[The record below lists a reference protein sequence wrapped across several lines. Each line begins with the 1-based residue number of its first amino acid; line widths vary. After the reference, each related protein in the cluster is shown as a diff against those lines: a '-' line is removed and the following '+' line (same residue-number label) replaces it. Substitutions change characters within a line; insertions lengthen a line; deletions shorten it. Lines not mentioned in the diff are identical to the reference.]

1 MDSTIIENECIDEL
15 AVVAGVGKHVSAI
28 TEAAMRGEIDFD
40 SALRERVAL
49 LEGLSEDVLQTVFD
63 AQIKLTPGARS
74 LVRTMQANGAKAVLV
89 SGGFTFFT
97 NRVAKAAGF
106 DENRANTLEIKDGKL
121 TGRVGEPILGA
132 NAKLESLKELI
143 ADMRIEANDVLAVGD
158 GANDIPMLKE
168 AGLGVAFCAKPTTAE
183 AANVAIHGR
192 DLRTLLY
199 LQGYTAAEIID

>member
-15 AVVAGVGKHVSAI
+15 AIVAGVGDHVSAI
-28 TEAAMRGEIDFD
+28 TEAAMRGEVDFD
-40 SALRERVAL
+40 GALRERVAL
-49 LEGLSEDVLQTVFD
+49 LEGLSEDVLQRVFD
-63 AQIKLTPGARS
+63 DQIKITPGARS

-97 NRVAKAAGF
+97 NRVAEAVGF
-106 DENRANTLEIKDGKL
+106 DEDRANTLEIEDGKL

-143 ADMRIEANDVLAVGD
+143 ADMGIEARDVLAVGD

-168 AGLGVAFCAKPTTAE
+168 AGLGVAFCAKPVTAE
-183 AANVAIHGR
+183 AADVAINGR
-192 DLRTLLY
+192 DLRALLY

>member
-15 AVVAGVGKHVSAI
+15 AIVAGVGERVSAI
-28 TEAAMRGEIDFD
+28 TEAAMRGEVDFD
-40 SALRERVAL
+40 GALRERVTL

-63 AQIKLTPGARS
+63 EKIRLTPGARS

-97 NRVAKAAGF
+97 SRVAKAAGF
-106 DENRANTLEIKDGKL
+106 DEDRANTLEIKDGKL

-132 NAKLESLKELI
+132 NAKLDSLKELI
-143 ADMRIEANDVLAVGD
+143 ADMGIEAGDVLAVGD

-168 AGLGVAFCAKPTTAE
+168 AGIGVAFCAKPATAE
-183 AANVAIHGR
+183 AADVAINGR
-192 DLRTLLY
+192 DLRALLY